1 MGRRIKT
8 NYPGVFYREADRVG
22 GPGVEKVFYVVFKQ
36 NGTVVEE
43 KVGRQYVDDMTP
55 ARAARVRAERIE
67 GKRQSRKEIREQEEA
82 ARRAEQNRWTIARL
96 WEQYK
101 ATNPEVKAI
110 SKDED
115 RFRRYLKDTVGM
127 KEPGELVPLD
137 VDRLRMNLQKTLK
150 PATVRNA
157 LELLRRVINFG
168 VRKHLCDGLTFS
180 IQLPRVNNLK
190 TEDLTPEEL
199 SRLLEAIDEDD
210 NRQVAHMM
218 KLALFTGM
226 RKGEI
231 FKLRWQDIDFE
242 RGFIH
247 IRDPKGGPDQKIPLN
262 DAARQV
268 FEEHPRAEESEF
280 VFPGR
285 DQQARRNTH
294 KQVNRIK
301 ARAGLPTDFRPMH
314 GLRHVYASMLASSG
328 QVDMYTLQKLLT
340 HKSPTMTQRY
350 AHLRDDALR
359 RASELAGDLVK
370 KAQEST
376 AGQLLPGGE
385 RTA

>member
-1 MGRRIKT
+1 
-8 NYPGVFYREADRVG
+8 
-22 GPGVEKVFYVVFKQ
+22 
-36 NGTVVEE
+36 
-43 KVGRQYVDDMTP
+43 
-55 ARAARVRAERIE
+55 
-67 GKRQSRKEIREQEEA
+67 
-82 ARRAEQNRWTIARL
+82 
-96 WEQYK
+96 
-101 ATNPEVKAI
+101 
-110 SKDED
+110 
-115 RFRRYLKDTVGM
+115 
-127 KEPGELVPLD
+127 
-137 VDRLRMNLQKTLK
+137 
-150 PATVRNA
+150 
-157 LELLRRVINFG
+157 
-168 VRKHLCDGLTFS
+168 
-180 IQLPRVNNLK
+180 
-190 TEDLTPEEL
+190 
-199 SRLLEAIDEDD
+199 
-210 NRQVAHMM
+210 
-218 KLALFTGM
+218 M

-231 FKLRWQDIDFE
+231 FKLRWQDVDFE

-247 IRDPKGGPDQKIPLN
+247 IRHPKGGPDQKIPLN

-268 FEEHPRAEESEF
+268 FEEHPRSEESEF

-301 ARAGLPTDFRPMH
+301 ARARLPADFRPMH

-370 KAQEST
+370 RAQESI
-376 AGQLLPGGE
+376 AGQLLPVGE

>member
-8 NYPGVFYREADRVG
+8 NYPGVFYREADRIG
-22 GPGVEKVFYVVFKQ
+22 GQGTEKVFYVVFKQ
-36 NGTVVEE
+36 NGKVVEE
-43 KVGRQYVDDMTP
+43 KVGRQYVNDMTP
-55 ARAARVRAERIE
+55 ARAARIRAERIE
-67 GKRQSRKEIREQEEA
+67 GKRQSRKEIRKQEEA
-82 ARRAEQNRWTIARL
+82 ARKAEQDHWTIARL

-101 ATNPEVKAI
+101 AMNPEVKAI
-110 SKDED
+110 RKDED

-127 KEPGELVPLD
+127 KEPRELVPLD
-137 VDRLRMNLQKTLK
+137 VDRLRISLQKTLK

-157 LELLRRVINFG
+157 LELLRRLINFG

-190 TEDLTPEEL
+190 TEDLTPDEL
-199 SRLLEAIDEDD
+199 SRLLRAIDEDD

-231 FKLRWQDIDFE
+231 FKLRWQDVDFE

-301 ARAGLPTDFRPMH
+301 ARGWLPADFRPMH

-328 QVDMYTLQKLLT
+328 QVDMFTLQKLLT

-350 AHLRDDALR
+350 AHLQDDALR

-376 AGQLLPGGE
+376 ACQLLPVGAT
-385 RTA
+385 TA